1 MLLVAAGRHVGGML
15 SGGLSRSDVER
26 QETLLGGLAA
36 EVFRRIDAHY
46 GQPVGWRFE
55 PHVAEAVLD
64 KLLGEAGVPVVRD
77 APLDSVNLTSARIA
91 SVSAGGSSFEAGVW
105 VDASYEGDLMAAAG
119 VTHAVGRESRELHGE
134 RLAGRREILPNPH
147 QARAAVSALDDA
159 GAVLDRVVPYEDIGP
174 IGAGDGKLQAYC
186 YRLCLSRAP
195 DRRPLAAPP
204 GYDRSRY
211 VLIERYLAALVR
223 DGVRPVMHDV
233 IGISEVPGDKA
244 DVNSH
249 GPFSTDLLGAS
260 WAYPSATRAERE
272 RIAAEHR
279 EWAAGLLH
287 FLATDGAVPGEIAA
301 VLEPYGYPADEFTDT
316 AGWPHQ
322 LYVREA
328 RRMVG
333 EHVLSEADLLGGRIP
348 GDTVGLAGYNID
360 IREVQWVACPIS
372 RFPDVHQEVL
382 VEGYLSV
389 PVAPYGIPYRSL
401 LPPRTE
407 ATNLLVCG
415 AVSASSVA
423 FASFRMEPQF
433 MIAGHAAGTAAAQA
447 TRRGIGVH
455 EVDVAAL
462 RADLAAAG
470 QLLAVR

>member
-1 MLLVAAGRHVGGML
+1 MLLVATGRHIGGML
-15 SGGLSRSDVER
+15 SGGLSRSDIER
-26 QETLLGGLAA
+26 QGRLLGGLTAD
-36 EVFRRIDAHY
+36 VFQRIGAHY
-46 GQPVGWRFE
+46 GQAVAWRFE

-64 KLLGEAGVPVVRD
+64 ELLTEAGVTVVPEAPLAKVDVRD
-77 APLDSVNLTSARIA
+77 DRI
-91 SVSAGGSSFEAGVW
+91 VGVLAGEATIEAAVW
-105 VDASYEGDLMAAAG
+105 VDASYEGDLMAAVG
-119 VTHAVGRESRELHGE
+119 VTYAVGRESRELHGE
-134 RLAGRREILPNPH
+134 GLAGRREILPNPH
-147 QARAAVSALDDA
+147 QARAAVSALGVTGELLPGAIPYDA
-159 GAVLDRVVPYEDIGP
+159 IGP

-195 DRRPLAAPP
+195 DRLPLAAPP

-211 VLIERYLAALVR
+211 VLVERYLAALAR

-260 WAYPSATRAERE
+260 WGYPVAAQPERD

-279 EWAAGLLH
+279 DWAAGLLH
-287 FLATDGAVPGEIAA
+287 FLATDAAVPGEIAA
-301 VLEPYGYPADEFTDT
+301 LLEPYGYPADEFTDSD
-316 AGWPHQ
+316 GWPHQ

-333 EHVLSEADLLGGRIP
+333 EHVLTEADLLGGRIP

-372 RFPDVHQEVL
+372 RFPDVHKEVL

-389 PVAPYGIPYRSL
+389 PVPAYGIPYRSL
-401 LPPRTE
+401 LPRRTE
-407 ATNLLVCG
+407 VPNLLVCG
-415 AVSASSVA
+415 AISASSVA
-423 FASFRMEPQF
+423 YASFRMEPQF

-447 TRRGIGVH
+447 ARRRVAVH
-455 EVDVAAL
+455 EIDVDVL

-470 QLLAVR
+470 QVLAVR